1 MKRLVILM
9 PFFVVLIAGC
19 GEYYDP
25 CQKITEAVA
34 TSVTDS
40 LILKAHPHSS
50 DVITT
55 STCSEKEAQ
64 SEFLFAFI
72 GLILALGI
80 TNLIKGF
87 DVLIKR
93 SPKNWIQE
101 MTTLQRPNRWQFRLL
116 WGVSLT
122 LLIFQLVWGMR
133 LVLDKATEL
142 FYFAYY
148 VALAGIVYSMVVY
161 VFPENTD
168 DVFEKEDKNG
178 SLHIWSPSITRRLY
192 KLYFIYT
199 AYLLGTVP
207 VSIKFYL
214 EDKDHPWYPLHWSD
228 GNLIGILLKMV
239 IGLVFYYAWRK
250 KRRLVSTMKEGDRTI
265 FLLDYLL
272 IVASIVIHIFY
283 LVIRTR
289 NLW

>member
-1 MKRLVILM
+1 MKRLVILL
-9 PFFVVLIAGC
+9 PFFVILMAGC

-25 CQKITEAVA
+25 CPKKETSATAV
-34 TSVTDS
+34 SDS
-40 LILKAHPHSS
+40 LNPKTQPHTS
-50 DVITT
+50 DVSTT
-55 STCSEKEAQ
+55 SLCSEKEAQ

-80 TNLIKGF
+80 TNMIKGF

-93 SPKNWIQE
+93 SPAYGLRALITIRK
-101 MTTLQRPNRWQFRLL
+101 PSRWQFRFL
-116 WGVSLT
+116 WGISLT

-133 LVLDKATEL
+133 QVLDKATEL
-142 FYFAYY
+142 KYFSYY
-148 VALAGIVYSMVVY
+148 LLLAGIVYSMVSY
-161 VFPENTD
+161 VFPANID
-168 DVFEKEDKNG
+168 DVFAKEAKENSQD
-178 SLHIWSPSITRRLY
+178 LWTRSITRRLY
-192 KLYFIYT
+192 KLYFFYT

-207 VSIKFYL
+207 VSLKFYW
-214 EDKDHPWYPLHWSD
+214 DKYHPWYPLHWND
-228 GNLIGILLKMV
+228 GNLIGIILKAV

-283 LVIRTR
+283 LIIRTR